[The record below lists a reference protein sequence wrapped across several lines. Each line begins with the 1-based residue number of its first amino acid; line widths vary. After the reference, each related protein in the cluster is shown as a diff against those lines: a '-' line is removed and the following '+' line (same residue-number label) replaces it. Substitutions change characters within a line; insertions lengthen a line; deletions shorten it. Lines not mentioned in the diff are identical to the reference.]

1 MGRRIYDHDQLRREI
16 LDNLRHGGWEIE
28 SQERDRVVTWKPHDH
43 LVKSL
48 TYDVITY
55 ECEGETCVDFI
66 TYHEKDFVLF
76 EELTLKGKSIA
87 LAYASDMLNK
97 TIFDTLNEPESDIY
111 FALEISVGVWHLDPD
126 VDEGM
131 SRNVI
136 ARVSVW

>member
-1 MGRRIYDHDQLRREI
+1 MGRRIYDHDQLRREL

-55 ECEGETCVDFI
+55 
-66 TYHEKDFVLF
+66 HEKDFVLF
-76 EELTLKGKSIA
+76 EELTLKGKSMA